1 MTSNTTIYDRYGP
14 YYTIRYTTSTNNS
27 TYYSVAREPI
37 KREEPPELEAGDTAA
52 LDDFLG
58 GFKHEKK

>member
-1 MTSNTTIYDRYGP
+1 MYSSTEWRTVYPSS
-14 YYTIRYTTSTNNS
+14 YTVVYTTTEGQVI
-27 TYYSVAREPI
+27 YKHVGE

-58 GFKHEKK
+58 GFSHEKK

>member
-1 MTSNTTIYDRYGP
+1 MYDYNGTEWNAVCSG
-14 YYTIRYTTSTNNS
+14 YTITYTTT
-27 TYYSVAREPI
+27 TGEVIYRTTVGKP
-37 KREEPPELEAGDTAA
+37 REEPPELEAGDTAA

>member
-1 MTSNTTIYDRYGP
+1 MYDYNGTEWNTVYPGEHTITYTTTTGEVIFTTIRRP
-14 YYTIRYTTSTNNS
+14 
-27 TYYSVAREPI
+27 
-37 KREEPPELEAGDTAA
+37 REEPPELEAGDTAA